1 MVIKD
6 NFDVVSGIVNKL
18 GSSMK
23 HVWMVCGSMWCLPGQ
38 DDSQWLDE
46 THWPAN
52 RTPFLSSISSSGF
65 LLVEVASD
73 PWWQDLPN
81 SQAACSWKGWTLVTD
96 IELWTCTLP
105 DLIIQTSA
113 LKLTCPRTLTLT
125 LTLTQVKN
133 KNSPQ
138 HTVPKKK
145 NQNKKHRK
153 QKQNKPKAK
162 NNKQQTHTTK
172 TNLDTNSSVHK
183 QTCHVLTETP

>member
-18 GSSMK
+18 GSSTK

-113 LKLTCPRTLTLT
+113 LKLTCPSLKQKRGNSLAASDLEATSTVSNRVTACFELVLEVQS
-125 LTLTQVKN
+125 LPVGRLAYGQWGVSMTQVGIT
-133 KNSPQ
+133 S
-138 HTVPKKK
+138 
-145 NQNKKHRK
+145 
-153 QKQNKPKAK
+153 KP
-162 NNKQQTHTTK
+162 
-172 TNLDTNSSVHK
+172 S
-183 QTCHVLTETP
+183 